1 MAVEKLNSR
10 LVDWLPWSV
19 LNTSGLPRPNASVRA
34 WTLKQSS
41 KVLDNRQDIRY
52 RLCQSM
58 IATG

>member
-1 MAVEKLNSR
+1 MNSR

-34 WTLKQSS
+34 RTLKPAS
-41 KVLDNRQDIRY
+41 KVLDNRQDIMY

-58 IATG
+58 IATR